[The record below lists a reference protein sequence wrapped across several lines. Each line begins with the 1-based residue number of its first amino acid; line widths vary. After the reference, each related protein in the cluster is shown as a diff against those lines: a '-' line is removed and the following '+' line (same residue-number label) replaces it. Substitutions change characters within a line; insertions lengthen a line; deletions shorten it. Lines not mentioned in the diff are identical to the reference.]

1 MQDHL
6 EYKDDNLRKKFS
18 LPYIKVG
25 TKFWI
30 SHFIAAMWM
39 IFSIKIS
46 MPWLHDFSNV
56 VSLPVAIFIIAGVAY
71 IPGYINTFILVSL
84 LLDKQPKFKITDPKD
99 FITIVIACHNEES
112 SIRETISYVAKQDYE
127 GKIKVIVV
135 DNCSSDRT
143 SDMARQ
149 AGKDY
154 NLDLDVIY
162 EGNPGKFNA
171 LNKALEYVETD
182 YLITLDADTLL
193 HREAVKYL
201 VARMNSA
208 PKEVCAVAGAVLV
221 RNSRTNFIAKLQ
233 EWDYFIGIASIK
245 RMQGLYQG
253 TLVAQGAYSLY
264 KTDELRA
271 IGGWP
276 DAIGEDIVITWNFLR
291 KNLKVYFEPMSIAF
305 TDVPETLK
313 HLARQRSR
321 WARGMIEALNI
332 VKPWHHPIS
341 YVRYLTSI
349 NLIMPY
355 LDIVYT
361 LCWMPGLILALFGKF
376 WIVGPMTLLVIP
388 LAIMQNMVL
397 LKYQK
402 EIFQKFNL
410 KIRKNI
416 VGYIVYMLF
425 YQMIMSPISVIG
437 YAQELLGLDRVW
449 K

>member
-1 MQDHL
+1 MNKYL
-6 EYKDDNLRKKFS
+6 GCNSNNPNKRFS
-18 LPYIKVG
+18 LPYIKVEV
-25 TKFWI
+25 KFWI
-30 SHFIAAMWM
+30 SHFIAAIWM

-56 VSLPVAIFIIAGVAY
+56 VSLPVAVLIIAGIAY

-84 LLDKQPKFKITDPKD
+84 LLDKQPKFKITSPKD

-112 SIRETISYVAKQDYE
+112 RIRETISYVAKQDYK
-127 GKIKVIVV
+127 GKIKIIVV

-143 SDMARQ
+143 ADMAKQ

-154 NLDLDVIY
+154 GLDLDVIY
-162 EGNPGKFNA
+162 EGKPGKFNA
-171 LNKALEYVETD
+171 LNKALKYVETD

-201 VARMNSA
+201 VSRMNSA

-221 RNSRTNFIAKLQ
+221 RNSRANFIAMLQ

-321 WARGMIEALNI
+321 WARGMIEALNM
-332 VKPWHHPIS
+332 VKPWQHPIK

-355 LDIVYT
+355 LDTVYT

-397 LKYQK
+397 LRYQK

-410 KIRKNI
+410 KIRKNFI
-416 VGYIVYMLF
+416 GYIIYMLF

-437 YAQELLGLDRVW
+437 YAQELMGLNRVW